1 MFYLEFALIGH
12 IIHADKWE
20 FCFGHDVCQSITY
33 MKCERFWSS
42 IVRLLTTFLSKFP
55 GAAPDVVSKPNGYN
69 TKPKVSS
76 VPKPRDDS
84 LRI

>member
-42 IVRLLTTFLSKFP
+42 ETHYLPF
-55 GAAPDVVSKPNGYN
+55 
-69 TKPKVSS
+69 KV
-76 VPKPRDDS
+76 PRCCS
-84 LRI
+84 RCSFQAKWL